1 MKLYKTLSIHF
12 SKFLTGT
19 LVCFGI
25 ASCGTSQ
32 YFTSYSD
39 GIYEDAAPQREVQI
53 RTSDP
58 NRTFSRGI
66 SELEIEPLYEDEGI
80 SENVYSSDEQES
92 YNPQENRYND
102 SQNNYNIYIDSYNTP
117 NWNLG
122 YNSFYGPY
130 DFFGPRYGW
139 PRYNRFYYNSWDPY
153 FYGNYYAPYRGNYIN
168 RNRYHEGRIGHYG
181 KRNTSRTR
189 YSNPRGSA
197 IAKKSNSTR
206 SRSQFSHSAR
216 RASSTKGKTYAKPSS
231 NNGKRRST
239 KTYNAPSGSY
249 KSRKKNYQAPSQSY
263 SSSNRSTSNSYS
275 SSRSSNSSRSS
286 SSSSR
291 RR

>member
-1 MKLYKTLSIHF
+1 MIMKLYKTLSMRF

-19 LVCFGI
+19 LVCLGI

-39 GIYEDAAPQREVQI
+39 GIYEDAAPHREVRT

-66 SELEIEPLYEDEGI
+66 SELEIEPLYEEEGV
-80 SENVYSSDEQES
+80 SENVYAT
-92 YNPQENRYND
+92 ENRYND
-102 SQNNYNIYIDSYNTP
+102 SQNNYNIYIDSYNNP
-117 NWNLG
+117 YWNWG

-139 PRYNRFYYNSWDPY
+139 PRYNGFYFNSWDPY
-153 FYGNYYAPYRGNYIN
+153 FYGNYYAPFRGNYIN
-168 RNRYHEGRIGHYG
+168 RNRYHGGRIVHYG

-197 IAKKSNSTR
+197 IANKSNSTR

-216 RASSTKGKTYAKPSS
+216 RASSATKHSRAQKKAGTYS
-231 NNGKRRST
+231 NYGKRRST
-239 KTYNAPSGSY
+239 KTYSAPSETY
-249 KSRKKNYQAPSQSY
+249 KSSKKNSSNYQVPNQSY
-263 SSSNRSTSNSYS
+263 NSSRRSGSSSYS
-275 SSRSSNSSRSS
+275 SSRSSSS
-286 SSSSR
+286 SQSSNSSSR